1 MTSAARYPE
10 GMRLWLKDSER
21 KPDPE
26 PVQTD
31 DRKAVLVGIVL
42 WLVALVVLLVLV
54 RPIIESGMTWL
65 LWTCVAGIAI
75 GLAGILYTNG
85 RQKPKA

>member
-1 MTSAARYPE
+1 
-10 GMRLWLKDSER
+10 MRLWLKDSER